1 MSVLM
6 RDYFQNPTIVRAGLL
21 SVSLGHLTDLSLL
34 LVHLF
39 LQSKCLLSV
48 HRRWK
53 LNEIC
58 NFDSTYLMAK

>member
-34 LVHLF
+34 LSSPPVF
-39 LQSKCLLSV
+39 TVKMSAVSP
-48 HRRWK
+48 
-53 LNEIC
+53 
-58 NFDSTYLMAK
+58 